1 MKAQKITSINSRF
14 FRSMFQTLLLF
25 LIILLI
31 STSVVFY
38 KHTLALETN
47 SAIRQLDY
55 ISNQLDYYLAS
66 VNNYSKTII
75 TDKSVQAIVSKFN
88 NNNKEFN
95 AIDQMNIKTEINH
108 IIQSTPFIHSV
119 SIYSPE
125 HALIATTEIYPYPLN
140 LRNASASDR
149 KIWIPELKYSNKER
163 DTEIHVLSL
172 MLPFY
177 SSSTGTML
185 GYVEIAIPESTI
197 SDIYKDNASNFSSL
211 FIVDSDGNVQS
222 SDGSIPLMRRYED
235 VKKLNYINRSNYKL
249 TMNTIVFSE
258 HFPELNWYL
267 VNEINLLYFLQPTFT
282 TLGIS
287 IIMALLCIIACLN
300 VSRKVSRTIT
310 SPIYQL
316 ISHTQRV
323 KEGEWIPVNESY
335 NDSDIGLL
343 FEEFN
348 SMIIAQ
354 KKLKNDLLNSEK
366 MKNKVALDLL
376 QQQVNPHFLYNTL
389 DNICSL
395 AEIDEKETLID
406 LVMNL
411 SAFYR
416 QGLSNGHTH
425 ITVKEELAVTEAYL
439 KIMKVRYYNRFD
451 FHITCDSS
459 ISGYPCLKLL
469 LQPIVENSIYHGI
482 KELNGKGQLDIL
494 VTETPDSIL
503 FTIRDN
509 GIGIREEDYESIWA
523 TGNTHFGIKNIH
535 QRIQLYYGSEYGLTI
550 ANHPQGGC
558 ISTITIGKKEVSTD
572 AT

>member
-1 MKAQKITSINSRF
+1 M
-14 FRSMFQTLLLF
+14 
-25 LIILLI
+25 
-31 STSVVFY
+31 
-38 KHTLALETN
+38 
-47 SAIRQLDY
+47 
-55 ISNQLDYYLAS
+55 
-66 VNNYSKTII
+66 
-75 TDKSVQAIVSKFN
+75 
-88 NNNKEFN
+88 
-95 AIDQMNIKTEINH
+95 
-108 IIQSTPFIHSV
+108 
-119 SIYSPE
+119 
-125 HALIATTEIYPYPLN
+125 
-140 LRNASASDR
+140 
-149 KIWIPELKYSNKER
+149 
-163 DTEIHVLSL
+163 
-172 MLPFY
+172 
-177 SSSTGTML
+177 
-185 GYVEIAIPESTI
+185 
-197 SDIYKDNASNFSSL
+197 
-211 FIVDSDGNVQS
+211 
-222 SDGSIPLMRRYED
+222 
-235 VKKLNYINRSNYKL
+235 
-249 TMNTIVFSE
+249 
-258 HFPELNWYL
+258 
-267 VNEINLLYFLQPTFT
+267 
-282 TLGIS
+282 
-287 IIMALLCIIACLN
+287 
-300 VSRKVSRTIT
+300 
-310 SPIYQL
+310 

-366 MKNKVALDLL
+366 IKNKVALDLL

-439 KIMKVRYYNRFD
+439 RIMKVRYYNRFD
-451 FHITCDSS
+451 FH
-459 ISGYPCLKLL
+459 
-469 LQPIVENSIYHGI
+469 
-482 KELNGKGQLDIL
+482 
-494 VTETPDSIL
+494 
-503 FTIRDN
+503 
-509 GIGIREEDYESIWA
+509 IREEDYESIWA